1 MGNVGS
7 MVVALLANTSDFDK
21 KMGTA
26 IMKAAKLA
34 AAAAAAAV
42 VAFGVSAV
50 KTFVDFDTGMREVF
64 TLMPELSSEA
74 REAMSEDVQ
83 ALSEEIAVL
92 PNEVIPAL
100 YQAISAGVP
109 RENVFSFLEVAGHAA
124 IGGVTSLEVA
134 VDGLTT
140 VTNAYGSEVIS
151 VTEVADIMFTAVKEG
166 KTTFDELAARMFQA
180 VPVAAKIG
188 LEFYNVAAAA
198 AQITLSGVP
207 MRVAMTQIR
216 SLLNEVAFEG
226 KELNKV
232 FQEASG
238 MTFPQY
244 MESGGD
250 IAGIIEILQ
259 GAADKAGISIA
270 ELTANLEAQGA
281 LLNLSGVSLGNLKEI
296 LDEMANSAGAAD
308 KAYEE
313 MADGVKYQ
321 IDQLRV
327 WWKLLQLDVGGDLTE
342 SLKVLLT
349 WLQENR
355 EAIGDGIKAVFAAL
369 IDGLTWLQDNSGT
382 VKTALIAVSVGL
394 TAVWA
399 AANPAAAAVLAV
411 VAALAYFDST
421 GGVAGVYDEMQALA
435 QAFRDSTVAERE
447 NIVVTDA
454 MVASLVTG
462 MAEATTAVNGYITN
476 AETGITNYQAAMRD
490 LANAQVEATKS
501 LKDGM
506 RFDDVVIQFQQDM
519 EDILTGYGYTADQ
532 IEVLTGD
539 ILQSMLTGWSDATGV
554 AVGSAQEIDTAVRDS
569 AQAQI
574 DAIAEVN
581 RLLAEYRE
589 NQAAAAAATIETAE
603 AIALTTDDIEAAEK
617 SLADLSTELKNTE
630 EGGLDYI
637 VVVGK
642 IQSEYSKLISAAK
655 AVDEQDVETTKRL
668 RELIELYELLGI
680 ELDNSVDDAEEW
692 GTEYKNIMSSALSD
706 VLSDI
711 LSFHWDTQAA
721 EKDHQQRMQDIIQG
735 AADRLAGITQSDQRR
750 REDLQTTHSRKLED
764 IEEWYWEQVEKGEA
778 NTYEKKAALDAARQA
793 KIEDAEKT
801 HKRALEDLD
810 TDYARAV
817 DDNTAD
823 RIQAQEDEVAA
834 YKENIPTIGG
844 IVKTGFE
851 SMAQSII
858 DSGIEQAGKDV
869 AGWLWGIAT
878 EAKLAA
884 DSTNTSLSG
893 IGLPWQ
899 ASVPL
904 WIASDA
910 GANFVSDANT
920 WLNNLW
926 ASIFPKTNTKDVPVN
941 SYGGGGV
948 VPGPIGAPQAAIVHG
963 GEPIGAAGFAEVLDY
978 EKLGQAVTAGFIDAQ
993 NELGGGSG
1001 SSGGSS
1007 DLLTK
1012 LAQLLYDPTETE
1024 RERRGGAA

>member
-21 KMGTA
+21 KMGASTTKVDKFQKGVQKMGTA

-369 IDGLTWLQDNSGT
+369 IDGLTWLQNNSGT

-411 VAALAYFDST
+411 IAALAWFDAS

-435 QAFRDSTVAERE
+435 QAFRDSTAAERE

-454 MVASLVTG
+454 VVASLVAG
-462 MAEATTAVNGYITN
+462 MAEATTAVNRYLTN
-476 AETGITNYQAAMRD
+476 AETGITNYQAAMLD
-490 LANAQVEATKS
+490 LANAQMTATKS

-519 EDILTGYGYTADQ
+519 GDILTGYGYTADQ

-539 ILQSMLTGWSDATGV
+539 IFQSMLTGWSDATGV
-554 AVGSAQEIDTAVRDS
+554 VVGSTQEISKSATTTARG
-569 AQAQI
+569 
-574 DAIAEVN
+574 
-581 RLLAEYRE
+581 
-589 NQAAAAAATIETAE
+589 IERAK
-603 AIALTTDDIEAAEK
+603 D
-617 SLADLSTELKNTE
+617 
-630 EGGLDYI
+630 
-637 VVVGK
+637 VVVGAMEEEATK
-642 IQSEYSKLISAAK
+642 AESTSDRIILAREKASDVIVLASDWEVAAGIAAMQAKVKLAK
-655 AVDEQDVETTKRL
+655 EEQELRDEWNEKWK
-668 RELIELYELLGI
+668 GI
-680 ELDNSVDDAEEW
+680 ASDN
-692 GTEYKNIMSSALSD
+692 LSD
-706 VLSDI
+706 MLSDI
-711 LSFHWDTQAA
+711 ISFHWDAQAA
-721 EKDHQQRMQDIIQG
+721 ERNHQQRMQDIIEG

-750 REDLQTTHSRKLED
+750 REDLQTDHTRKLED